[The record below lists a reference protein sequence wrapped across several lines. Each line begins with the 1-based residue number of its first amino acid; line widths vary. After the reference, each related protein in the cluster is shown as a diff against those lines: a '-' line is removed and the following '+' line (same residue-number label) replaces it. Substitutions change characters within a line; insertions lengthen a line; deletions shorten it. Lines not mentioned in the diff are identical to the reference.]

1 MIRLMIVEDD
11 RDIRDG
17 LRLIAERTKGVAFAG
32 AYGDAESAIAEV
44 TKARP
49 DVILLD
55 IELPGMTGIKAIPE
69 LKTKYEKANILML
82 TVHQDDQAV
91 FDSLCA
97 GASGYLI
104 KTAHPDKIMEA
115 VREIHSGGVPMTAS
129 IARMVIQ
136 SFQRQNNPDLTPKES
151 EILKLLC
158 QGHSYKMIADSMFV
172 SWETVHS
179 HIKNIYKKL
188 NVNSKSE
195 AVIKALKQK
204 MV

>member
-1 MIRLMIVEDD
+1 
-11 RDIRDG
+11 
-17 LRLIAERTKGVAFAG
+17 
-32 AYGDAESAIAEV
+32 
-44 TKARP
+44 
-49 DVILLD
+49 
-55 IELPGMTGIKAIPE
+55 
-69 LKTKYEKANILML
+69 
-82 TVHQDDQAV
+82 
-91 FDSLCA
+91 
-97 GASGYLI
+97 
-104 KTAHPDKIMEA
+104 
-115 VREIHSGGVPMTAS
+115 MTAS

-136 SFQRQNNPDLTPKES
+136 SFQRQSNPDLTPRES

>member
-11 RDIRDG
+11 PDIREG
-17 LRLIAERTKGVAFAG
+17 LRLIADRTKDVELAG
-32 AYGDAESAIAEV
+32 AYGDAESAIASIS
-44 TKARP
+44 KAKP

-55 IELPGMTGIKAIPE
+55 IELPGMSGIRAVPE
-69 LKTKYEKANILML
+69 LKSGYEKTNILML

-104 KTAHPDKIMEA
+104 KTAHPDKILDA
-115 VREIHSGGVPMTAS
+115 VREIYLGGVPMTAS

-136 SFQRQNNPDLTPKES
+136 SFQRQTNQDLTPRES

-158 QGHSYKMIADSMFV
+158 QGHSYKMIADTMFV
-172 SWETVHS
+172 SWETVHT

-195 AVIKALKQK
+195 AVIKALKEK